1 MLLFTS
7 LIADHCTSLFSLSV
21 CLLVAVNPPMHAA
34 IATEVLNKTLSWKV
48 LHQKQC
54 TL

>member
-1 MLLFTS
+1 MLLFIT

-21 CLLVAVNPPMHAA
+21 CLLVAMNPSLHAA
-34 IATEVLNKTLSWKV
+34 IATEVLNKTVSWKV
-48 LHQKQC
+48 LHKKQC